1 MEKDFISPLNDYVV
15 KSIYGDQKNIGNTE
29 RLLKTVLD
37 IPPEDYSKLT
47 VIDPF
52 LKRRWQKDK
61 QGIVDIRLVTTSG
74 RQVAIEIQALP
85 YRA

>member
-37 IPPEDYSKLT
+37 IAPEEYGKLT
-47 VIDPF
+47 VIESF
-52 LKRRWQKDK
+52 LK
-61 QGIVDIRLVTTSG
+61 TPS
-74 RQVAIEIQALP
+74 
-85 YRA
+85 